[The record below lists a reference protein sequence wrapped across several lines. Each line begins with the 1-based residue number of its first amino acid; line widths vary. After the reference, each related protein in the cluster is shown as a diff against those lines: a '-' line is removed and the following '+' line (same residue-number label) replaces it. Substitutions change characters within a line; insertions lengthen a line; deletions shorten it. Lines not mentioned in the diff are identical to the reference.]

1 MEDNQ
6 QRDGAA
12 FASAFFAVVRAA
24 SELTME
30 FAELWASAEQ
40 TLRSLWNGVY
50 DQKGKCITLKVA
62 MDFFKVDTPSVAH
75 GLVIAT
81 QGMALPQGQGK
92 FSDAELALA
101 THRFATNNGSMMV
114 LEDLC
119 RTGRVWLDKGKQGK
133 TPQRDHVVGGKEIK
147 LTAITTRDQYIA
159 RVEQLLRIARAEH
172 RLMEQFQQ
180 EQDAIVQYEAD
191 KAAALASG
199 APLPKAPKP
208 IVKAAPAANDDET
221 VRRAHESLFKRLQHN
236 GSLKSETLE
245 ALIAFLQMCR
255 NTTVEA
261 TSAPTVPSII
271 TDDLTV
277 VA

>member
-6 QRDGAA
+6 QRNGAA
-12 FASAFFAVVRAA
+12 FAAAFFAVVRAA
-24 SELTME
+24 SPLSME

-75 GLVIAT
+75 GLVVAS

-119 RTGRVWLDKGKQGK
+119 REGRVWLDKGKKGK
-133 TPQRDHVVGGKEIK
+133 CPQRAHVVGGKEIS
-147 LTAITTRDQYIA
+147 LTAITTRDQFVA
-159 RVEQLLRIARAEH
+159 RVEQLLRIARAEA
-172 RLMEQFQQ
+172 RVMEQFQQ
-180 EQDAIVQYEAD
+180 EQDALVRYEAD
-191 KAAALASG
+191 KATALATG
-199 APLPKAPKP
+199 APLPPAPKA

-221 VRRAHESLFKRLQHN
+221 VRRAHESLYKRLMHN
-236 GSLKSETLE
+236 GTLKAETLE
-245 ALIAFLQMCR
+245 ALIGFLTMCR

-261 TSAPTVPSII
+261 TSAPTVPSTI